1 MLTLCEHLGSPPFLG
16 GSVYAHRV
24 SFLRCVVFLSFVCLR
39 PVSCVH
45 NVAGVSGLFILYCL
59 TYTYSVTIYQDLK
72 FRTDMFCL

>member
-1 MLTLCEHLGSPPFLG
+1 M
-16 GSVYAHRV
+16 YAHRV

-45 NVAGVSGLFILYCL
+45 NVAGVSGLFILHCL
-59 TYTYSVTIYQDLK
+59 AYTYSVTEYQDLK